1 MIELF
6 FGNVPAVISTIVV
19 IGIWSYIIITIQ
31 KRKQITNW
39 RSRIAFITLCGLI
52 LCIFVAT
59 RDRYDLSVV
68 AMTETEISGGI
79 FAADSIQSYLCCIG
93 GGVIAYSFVSAM
105 LSRNQKYRE
114 IMFYLLSLTVILKT
128 IIIEASRVIMIL
140 S

>member
-1 MIELF
+1 MVLYH
-6 FGNVPAVISTIVV
+6 NNDT
-19 IGIWSYIIITIQ
+19 
-31 KRKQITNW
+31 KKKQITNW
-39 RSRIAFITLCGLI
+39 RSRIAFLTLCGLI

-68 AMTETEISGGI
+68 AMTEISGGI

-105 LSRNQKYRE
+105 LNRNQKYRE